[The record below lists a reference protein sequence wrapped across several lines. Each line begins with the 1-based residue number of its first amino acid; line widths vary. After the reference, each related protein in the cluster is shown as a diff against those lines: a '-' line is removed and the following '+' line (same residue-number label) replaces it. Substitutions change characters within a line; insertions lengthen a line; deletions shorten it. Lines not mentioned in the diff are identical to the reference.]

1 MKKNSFIK
9 PIILFII
16 GILYIIFRYYMKT
29 DYKASVDSSTFII
42 TTLVVMFFG
51 NYFLDKYL

>member
-1 MKKNSFIK
+1 
-9 PIILFII
+9 
-16 GILYIIFRYYMKT
+16 MKT

>member
-16 GILYIIFRYYMKT
+16 GILYLIFRYYVKT
-29 DYKASVDSSTFII
+29 DYNSSVDSSTFII
-42 TTLVVMFFG
+42 TILVMMFFG
-51 NYFLDKYL
+51 NYFLDKYA